1 MDLARRPSAFRLL
14 GAFVFEFFFQH
25 SVFLFFF
32 AREPSVDTDKTT
44 GAQSHF
50 TRLLSLPFT
59 LRTRALCLSSVR
71 GLPLS
76 RQRLGERRRR
86 RTPVP
91 RSRPG
96 SGHQFHW
103 QLPTCMY
110 QLLLSLSFQ
119 VLIVIPLI
127 MKAALLILFQTSLV
141 GTVFEYSEE
150 GPQISDLVVR
160 FCKDVQKR
168 SQEGYINFGRYVSS
182 RAFIT
187 GSEPIDYIQKL
198 HNGDLV
204 RCETTFEMMGRTAQ
218 VNIICGSCSNKACK
232 DERGCICGISYHE
245 RMCRVIVELA
255 IPCAKSGPRL
265 FKGFT
270 VGFYPRSSEIVYNG
284 FTQLGFE
291 QLHHEFSFQT
301 EQIHVSMYLSA
312 MSSLSGL
319 LGKPVFK
326 VNPMKGL
333 EVTLAGSGFSGAM
346 PTTLSP
352 TVLNVDWRCEIARS
366 SPYEV
371 HVLIP
376 VEGYDPIEFTLT
388 KTCG

>member
-96 SGHQFHW
+96 SGHQ
-103 QLPTCMY
+103 
-110 QLLLSLSFQ
+110 
-119 VLIVIPLI
+119 
-127 MKAALLILFQTSLV
+127 
-141 GTVFEYSEE
+141 